1 MKNPP
6 IKLLSCKKLRRY
18 NRTTTCFSVLRSL
31 SDSTSKVLRSEVPI
45 TLSERPSRLVFPSVF
60 NVPDSR
66 KNRAVIPLSPALYH
80 ILFRMSRVSPLFLYK
95 NYNIFFK
102 KSEKYPKA
110 QKVFSSRAKI
120 FKGERRRCRDFF
132 RDLSTRKKL
141 LAPSGFTALFAAD
154 FSAAIKQGFQHCQD
168 SSVLRKNRISLPPK
182 FSTAY
187 PFHAFFDA
195 LPGRFRFRF
204 IRARFLHYFS
214 KNLAYFAKKAINF
227 YTFSVF

>member
-1 MKNPP
+1 M
-6 IKLLSCKKLRRY
+6 RRY
-18 NRTTTCFSVLRSL
+18 SCTTTCFSVLRSL

-110 QKVFSSRAKI
+110 QKDFPSRAKI

-132 RDLSTRKKL
+132 ETYPHAKSSARRAALQLFLRRIFRQRLSRVFNTVKTL
-141 LAPSGFTALFAAD
+141 LFCGKTE
-154 FSAAIKQGFQHCQD
+154 
-168 SSVLRKNRISLPPK
+168 
-182 FSTAY
+182 
-187 PFHAFFDA
+187 
-195 LPGRFRFRF
+195 
-204 IRARFLHYFS
+204 
-214 KNLAYFAKKAINF
+214 
-227 YTFSVF
+227 